1 METAN
6 NDEPAPVDPPALDPP
21 AYRALLK
28 RFYEQHHRSLE
39 RWLRTKVPPQE
50 AGDVLQDGFASLL
63 GAPPPEKAITNV
75 RTFIHGALNFSI
87 NDWFAQRTRRQE
99 LEERLARFA
108 LEGPAQLA
116 PSAEACALLARAVE
130 IELDRQL
137 KRLGASAPQ
146 ALLAF
151 ELVKLGGMTE
161 EQVAQQMRL
170 KRRQVSRWVVRIL
183 RILQSIN
190 QLGDML

>member
-1 METAN
+1 M
-6 NDEPAPVDPPALDPP
+6 DPPALDPP

-28 RFYEQHHRSLE
+28 RFYEEHHRALE

-50 AGDVLQDGFASLL
+50 AGDVLQEGFTSLL
-63 GAPPPEKAITNV
+63 GAPPPQKPITNE

-87 NDWFAQRTRRQE
+87 KDWFSERDRRQR
-99 LEERLARFA
+99 LEARLARFA

-116 PSAEACALLARAVE
+116 PSAEACALMARAIE

-137 KRLGASAPQ
+137 KHLGASAPQ
-146 ALLAF
+146 AMQAF
-151 ELVKLGGMTE
+151 EWVKLGGLTE
-161 EQVAQQMRL
+161 EQVAQQMGL
-170 KRRQVSRWVVRIL
+170 KRRQVSRWIVRIL
-183 RILQSIN
+183 RIRQSIN